1 MPLSCLEH
9 CPLARCPRFFR
20 CEEHWGE
27 DELKEMAEPLLQ
39 RNEESRP
46 DWVEPQ
52 FAETIRTKKEQNEY

>member
-1 MPLSCLEH
+1 MPLSCFDS

-27 DELKEMAEPLLQ
+27 DELKEMAEPPLQ
-39 RNEESRP
+39 CNENRP

-52 FAETIRTKKEQNEY
+52 LKEPGNGA